1 MLLPNSIES
10 PVSELHLN
18 IEEEDKEGPL
28 LLIRNENLFAPPS
41 TVDSEKPIHGSN
53 SLLCIFS

>member
-1 MLLPNSIES
+1 MLVPNSIES

-28 LLIRNENLFAPPS
+28 LSIRNDDLYAPPS
-41 TVDSEKPIHGSN
+41 TVDCGKMGRN
-53 SLLCIFS
+53 SLPCIFS